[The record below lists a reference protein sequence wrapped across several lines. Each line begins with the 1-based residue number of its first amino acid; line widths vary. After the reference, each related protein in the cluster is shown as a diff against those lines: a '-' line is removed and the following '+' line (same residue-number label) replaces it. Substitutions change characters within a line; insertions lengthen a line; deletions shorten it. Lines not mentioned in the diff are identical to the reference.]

1 MAALAA
7 APPPPD
13 GSQQLVEDALGRAL
27 DAGKTGPE
35 LLSALHAAAPHL
47 EMAAM
52 HSLLEDYKA
61 KEDAKLFDLV
71 AENYRDFFRIAT
83 SVEGS
88 AEDAAATQAAL
99 LALEGE
105 ASKAAATAG
114 VEQARLLKALA
125 RAGELALKKD
135 DGAQDSRRPVWSS
148 PEAMRTSP
156 SEEGPR
162 RDPLAAPL
170 GERLR
175 SRARTP
181 QPPGAHLR
189 PRASPRS
196 LSPPP
201 SEPPRRS
208 VTSDE

>member
-7 APPPPD
+7 PPPAAD
-13 GSQQLVEDALGRAL
+13 QQLIEDALGRAL

-61 KEDAKLFDLV
+61 KEDAKFFDLV

-114 VEQARLLKALA
+114 VEQAKLEEELA
-125 RAGELALKKD
+125 RRREKRREDREKD
-135 DGAQDSRRPVWSS
+135 KVKRFASTLSGSREEIGGRQRRRGTRRPRRAAS
-148 PEAMRTSP
+148 PGRAGRRRRRAARRRP
-156 SEEGPR
+156 RVVRAGLPGPR
-162 RDPLAAPL
+162 R
-170 GERLR
+170 RL
-175 SRARTP
+175 
-181 QPPGAHLR
+181 
-189 PRASPRS
+189 
-196 LSPPP
+196 
-201 SEPPRRS
+201 
-208 VTSDE
+208 

>member
-114 VEQARLLKALA
+114 VE
-125 RAGELALKKD
+125 
-135 DGAQDSRRPVWSS
+135 
-148 PEAMRTSP
+148 
-156 SEEGPR
+156 
-162 RDPLAAPL
+162 
-170 GERLR
+170 
-175 SRARTP
+175 
-181 QPPGAHLR
+181 
-189 PRASPRS
+189 
-196 LSPPP
+196 
-201 SEPPRRS
+201 
-208 VTSDE
+208 

>member
-7 APPPPD
+7 PPPAAD
-13 GSQQLVEDALGRAL
+13 QQLVEDALGRAL

-114 VEQARLLKALA
+114 VEQAKLEE
-125 RAGELALKKD
+125 EL
-135 DGAQDSRRPVWSS
+135 SRRR
-148 PEAMRTSP
+148 EK
-156 SEEGPR
+156 R
-162 RDPLAAPL
+162 REDREKDKVKRFAT
-170 GERLR
+170 R
-175 SRARTP
+175 
-181 QPPGAHLR
+181 
-189 PRASPRS
+189 
-196 LSPPP
+196 
-201 SEPPRRS
+201 
-208 VTSDE
+208 

>member
-1 MAALAA
+1 MALAA
-7 APPPPD
+7 PPAAAD
-13 GSQQLVEDALGRAL
+13 QQLIEDALGRAL

-99 LALEGE
+99 LLGGRGLQGRGHGGRR
-105 ASKAAATAG
+105 AG
-114 VEQARLLKALA
+114 QARGGA
-125 RAGELALKKD
+125 RQKREAPRGPGE
-135 DGAQDSRRPVWSS
+135 G
-148 PEAMRTSP
+148 
-156 SEEGPR
+156 
-162 RDPLAAPL
+162 
-170 GERLR
+170 
-175 SRARTP
+175 
-181 QPPGAHLR
+181 
-189 PRASPRS
+189 
-196 LSPPP
+196 
-201 SEPPRRS
+201 
-208 VTSDE
+208 